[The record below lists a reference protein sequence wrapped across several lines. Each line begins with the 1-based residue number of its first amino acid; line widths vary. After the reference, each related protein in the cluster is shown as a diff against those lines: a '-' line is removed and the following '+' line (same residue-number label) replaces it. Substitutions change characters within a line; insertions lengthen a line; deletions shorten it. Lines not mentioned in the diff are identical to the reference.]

1 MQHSHK
7 IHGIL
12 MLDLGM
18 PLECTWQCQNMVFMT
33 KTICSDVIIYA
44 I

>member
-1 MQHSHK
+1 MQYPHK
-7 IHGIL
+7 IQGIL

-18 PLECTWQCQNMVFMT
+18 PLECMSKHQNMVFMT
-33 KTICSDVIIYA
+33 KTFFSHVIIYA

>member
-1 MQHSHK
+1 MQYPHK

-18 PLECTWQCQNMVFMT
+18 PLECKSQCQNMVFMT